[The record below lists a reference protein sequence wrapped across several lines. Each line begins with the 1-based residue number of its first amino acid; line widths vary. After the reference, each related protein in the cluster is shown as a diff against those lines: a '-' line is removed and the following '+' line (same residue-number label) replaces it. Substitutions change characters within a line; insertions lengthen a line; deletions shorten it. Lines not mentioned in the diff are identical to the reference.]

1 MTEIGNLDIIFG
13 KLNSNVC
20 GGVLMKRL
28 RESCVTNNTFSEEL
42 TLVAKTFREFF
53 SD

>member
-1 MTEIGNLDIIFG
+1 MTEIGNLDIISD
-13 KLNSNVC
+13 KLNSNTC

-42 TLVAKTFREFF
+42 TLIANTFREFF
-53 SD
+53 SE